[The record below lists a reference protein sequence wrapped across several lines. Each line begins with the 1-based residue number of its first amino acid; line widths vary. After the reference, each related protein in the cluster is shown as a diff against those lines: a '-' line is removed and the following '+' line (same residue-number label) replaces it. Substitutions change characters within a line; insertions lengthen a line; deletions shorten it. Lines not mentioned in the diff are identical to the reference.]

1 MVQLLANHT
10 RELGIPTAIV
20 YTLGVSDSPQ
30 RLILLLTDSEGIERR
45 AKIVEELTEA
55 DMPFTPA
62 VVGPSSGFAGIR
74 EVAVELPDL
83 LARHRPHAVHLSLGH
98 TDLIRRVEADGNSYT
113 SEWFPEIERYLHQA
127 IDAVVET
134 ALCELVLTTAS
145 PVKDDVQDE
154 VRMSDVER
162 LNAVIRSVAES
173 RDVLVDRL
181 DMVIS
186 LDTPP
191 PSGEEPAPVA
201 HLAGDGRSF
210 TPTGRLIAAR
220 SVCNAVRDVLLRAE
234 HPWRQMMRGGM
245 GGLDGIS
252 RPRHPELS

>member
-1 MVQLLANHT
+1 MWAV
-10 RELGIPTAIV
+10 IV
-20 YTLGVSDSPQ
+20 YTLGVTDSPQ
-30 RLILLLTDSEGIERR
+30 RLILLLTDSEGLERR
-45 AKIVEELTEA
+45 AMIVEQLACT
-55 DMPFTPA
+55 DMPFSPA
-62 VVGPSSGFAGIR
+62 VIGPASGFNGIR
-74 EVAVELPDL
+74 EVAAKLPDL

-98 TDLIRRVEADGNSYT
+98 ADLIRRIESDGNSYT
-113 SEWFPEIERYLHQA
+113 NERFAEIERYMHQA

-145 PVKDDVQDE
+145 PVLDQSQEE

-186 LDTPP
+186 VDTPP
-191 PSGEEPAPVA
+191 PSSQDPSPVP
-201 HLAGDGRSF
+201 HLAEDGRRF
-210 TPTGRLIAAR
+210 TPAGSLLAAQSTSN
-220 SVCNAVRDVLLRAE
+220 SVTDVLLRAE
-234 HPWRQMMRGGM
+234 HPWRQAMRGGM
-245 GGLDGIS
+245 AGKLDGLS